1 MLLWESPRID
11 KTQMA
16 QMNAILGLR
25 YASLK
30 EKRKNKSKD
39 GSPKYLALYA
49 VPFSYLKQPLTTL
62 LVILKRFLLQL
73 KTRT

>member
-11 KTQMA
+11 KTQIA

-25 YASLK
+25 CASLK
-30 EKRKNKSKD
+30 EKRKYKSKD
-39 GSPKYLALYA
+39 ESPKYLALYA
-49 VPFSYLKQPLTTL
+49 VPFSYLKLLLTTL